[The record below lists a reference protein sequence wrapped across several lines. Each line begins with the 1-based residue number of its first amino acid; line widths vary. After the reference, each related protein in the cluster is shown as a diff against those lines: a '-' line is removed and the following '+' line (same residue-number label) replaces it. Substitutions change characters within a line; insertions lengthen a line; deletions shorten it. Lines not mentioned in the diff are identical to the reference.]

1 MNNNAESG
9 SSPSSSSSSQTTTST
24 SFYTNLKEINKQT
37 SKLQYIYIFIF
48 N

>member
-9 SSPSSSSSSQTTTST
+9 SSPSSSQTPTST

-37 SKLQYIYIFIF
+37 S
-48 N
+48 